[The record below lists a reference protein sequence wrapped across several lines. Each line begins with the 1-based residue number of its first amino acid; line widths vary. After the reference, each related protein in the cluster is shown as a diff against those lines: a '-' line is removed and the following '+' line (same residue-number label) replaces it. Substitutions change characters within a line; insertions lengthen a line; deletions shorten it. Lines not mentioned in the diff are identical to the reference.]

1 MAKEEVK
8 VVVKGIVNSVNG
20 KTGDVI
26 VEVPE
31 VDLTDYYTKDET
43 NELIDKVSAGDI
55 DLTNYFTKEETE
67 SLIDDAIDSIVIP
80 ETDLSNYYT
89 KSEVDKKIDDIE
101 IPNVDLSDYYTKDE
115 VYTKE
120 ETNALIDG
128 ISGGDTDLTNYYTK
142 NQTDGLIDDL
152 VSDINE
158 KHYTKTEV
166 DTAISTVKTTIPTKT
181 SDILNDSNFIT
192 NNTTELSNY
201 YNKTEVN
208 DLISSVNG
216 VQLEVVDTLPTAD
229 IKTNAIYL
237 VPKISGEEQN
247 IYNEYVYL
255 NNAWELIG
263 STAVDL
269 SNFYTKQQVDAK
281 VPNIVH
287 LSQEEYD
294 ALTTKEENTYY
305 FIVEA

>member
-1 MAKEEVK
+1 MAKQEIK
-8 VVVKGIVNSVNG
+8 VIVKGVVNSVNG
-20 KTGDVI
+20 KTGDVL

-55 DLTNYFTKEETE
+55 DLTNYYTKNETE
-67 SLIDDAIDSIVIP
+67 NLIDNAIDNIVIP

-89 KSEVDKKIDDIE
+89 KSEVDEKIDNIE
-101 IPNVDLSDYYTKDE
+101 AGGETDVDLSNYYTKDE
-115 VYTKE
+115 VYTKD
-120 ETNALIDG
+120 ETNG
-128 ISGGDTDLTNYYTK
+128 IIEG
-142 NQTDGLIDDL
+142 IR
-152 VSDINE
+152 V
-158 KHYTKTEV
+158 
-166 DTAISTVKTTIPTKT
+166 TIPTKT
-181 SDILNDSNFIT
+181 TDLNNDSNFIT
-192 NNTTELSNY
+192 NNVANLTNY
-201 YNKTEVN
+201 YNKNEVN
-208 DLISSVNG
+208 DLINSVNG
-216 VQLEVVDTLPTAD
+216 VQLEVVDTLPTTD

-247 IYNEYVYL
+247 VYNEYVYL

-269 SNFYTKQQVDAK
+269 SNFYTKEQVDAK
-281 VPNIVH
+281 VPTIVY
-287 LSQEEYD
+287 LTQAEYD